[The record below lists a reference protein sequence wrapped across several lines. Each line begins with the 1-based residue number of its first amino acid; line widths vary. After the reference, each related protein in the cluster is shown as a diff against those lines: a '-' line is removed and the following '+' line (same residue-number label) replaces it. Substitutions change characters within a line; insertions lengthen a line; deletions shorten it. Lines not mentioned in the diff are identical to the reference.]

1 MIAQADSRKWMA
13 CLYNS
18 FLFMEAKIMKMAKKL
33 LAVVLTGV
41 MAVSMLTGCAIG
53 DAAKAKALE
62 NALNKADA
70 QNSTQVVKYDHD
82 GDLDSKAVKV
92 FQNKFSSKKADVA
105 TAATG
110 AATLTADHTI
120 TVGSKT
126 YAYAVIAAP
135 SESADLKKAS
145 QWSAA
150 ALHTALYAP
159 VVAKSHPG
167 AALSIDST
175 NYNVKNFNAVTADMA
190 KVKFGVKI
198 YDNGETGT
206 AKKYAAIVVVELVKV
221 AA

>member
-41 MAVSMLTGCAIG
+41 MAVSMLTGCTLG

-70 QNSTQVVKYDHD
+70 QNGTQVVKYDHD
-82 GDLDSKAVKV
+82 GDLDSKAAKV
-92 FQNKFSSKKADVA
+92 YKDKFSSTKANAYAAVEA
-105 TAATG
+105 TPD
-110 AATLTADHTI
+110 LTADKVI
-120 TVGSKT
+120 TDGSKT
-126 YAYAVIAAP
+126 YAYVVVAAP

-145 QWSAA
+145 KWAA
-150 ALHTALYAP
+150 SKLHTALYDN
-159 VVAKSHPG
+159 VKAKGHDGTQLTIG
-167 AALSIDST
+167 ASDK
-175 NYNVKNFNAVTADMA
+175 YMVKNFNAVTADMA

-198 YDNGETGT
+198 YDNGQTGT
-206 AKKYAAIVVVELVKV
+206 SKAYCAIVVVELVKQ
-221 AA
+221 

>member
-41 MAVSMLTGCAIG
+41 MALSMLTGCALG

-70 QNSTQVVKYDHD
+70 QGGAQVVKYDHD

-92 FQNKFSSKKADVA
+92 FQDKFSSKKDDVA
-105 TAATG
+105 TAAAAG
-110 AATLTADHTI
+110 ATLTPANTI

-145 QWSAA
+145 QWTAS

-159 VVAKSHPG
+159 VVAKSHAG
-167 AALSIDST
+167 TALSISGN

-198 YDNGETGT
+198 YDNGQTGT
-206 AKKYAAIVVVELVKV
+206 AKKYNAIVVVELVK
-221 AA
+221 A

>member
-1 MIAQADSRKWMA
+1 
-13 CLYNS
+13 
-18 FLFMEAKIMKMAKKL
+18 MEAKIMKMAKKL
-33 LAVVLTGV
+33 LALVLTGV

-70 QNSTQVVKYDHD
+70 QSGTQVVKYDHD
-82 GDLDSKAVKV
+82 GDLDSKAAKV
-92 FQNKFSSKKADVA
+92 FKDKFSSKKDDVA
-105 TAATG
+105 TAAAAG
-110 AATLTADHTI
+110 ATLTADNTI

-145 QWSAA
+145 QWTAS

-159 VVAKSHPG
+159 VVAKSHDG
-167 AALSIDST
+167 TALNISGN

-198 YDNGETGT
+198 YDNGQTGT
-206 AKKYAAIVVVELVKV
+206 AKKYNAIVVVELVK
-221 AA
+221 A

>member
-70 QNSTQVVKYDHD
+70 QSGNQVVKYDHD

-92 FQNKFSSKKADVA
+92 FQDKFHSKKDEVA
-105 TAATG
+105 TAAAAG
-110 AATLTADHTI
+110 ATLTAANTI

-145 QWSAA
+145 QWTAS
-150 ALHTALYAP
+150 ALHTALYTP

-167 AALSIDST
+167 TALNISGD

-198 YDNGETGT
+198 YDNGQTGT
-206 AKKYAAIVVVELVKV
+206 AKKYNAIVVVELVK
-221 AA
+221 A

>member
-1 MIAQADSRKWMA
+1 MITQADSRKWMA

-70 QNSTQVVKYDHD
+70 QSGNQVVKYDHD

-92 FQNKFSSKKADVA
+92 FQDKFHSKKDEVA
-105 TAATG
+105 TAAAAG
-110 AATLTADHTI
+110 ATLTAANTI

-145 QWSAA
+145 QWTAS
-150 ALHTALYAP
+150 ALHTALYTP
-159 VVAKSHPG
+159 VVAKSHAG
-167 AALSIDST
+167 TALNISGN

-198 YDNGETGT
+198 YDNGQTGT
-206 AKKYAAIVVVELVKV
+206 AKKYNAIVVVELVK
-221 AA
+221 A

>member
-41 MAVSMLTGCAIG
+41 MAVSMLTGCALG

-70 QNSTQVVKYDHD
+70 QGGAQAVNYDHD
-82 GDLDSKAVKV
+82 SDLDSKAAKV
-92 FQNKFSSKKADVA
+92 YKDKFSSTKA
-105 TAATG
+105 TAY
-110 AATLTADHTI
+110 AAVEQTPDLTATKVI
-120 TVGSKT
+120 TDGSKT
-126 YAYAVIAAP
+126 YAYVVVAAP

-145 QWSAA
+145 KWAA
-150 ALHTALYAP
+150 SKLHTALYDN
-159 VVAKSHPG
+159 VVAKNHAG
-167 AALSIDST
+167 TALSISNE
-175 NYNVKNFNAVTADMA
+175 NYNVKNFHAATADMA

-198 YDNGETGT
+198 YDNGQTGT
-206 AKKYAAIVVVELVKV
+206 NKAYCAIVVVELVK
-221 AA
+221 A